1 MIFVKIGE
9 LLFISSLLISFEA
22 EFTVRNEL
30 CAIDRRKLSQKLNIK
45 RIKELQPPSSGL
57 FQSKIYLFND

>member
-30 CAIDRRKLSQKLNIK
+30 L
-45 RIKELQPPSSGL
+45 LQSIGENSA
-57 FQSKIYLFND
+57 KN